1 MLGVWWGLH
10 EYEPESYSTRSRHRL
25 SSWLELM
32 GKAQSYYEL
41 LGVSRTATA
50 EEIRSAYVH
59 LMKRHHPDA
68 AARADGAPDFAALL
82 NRCYAVLRDPV
93 RRSSYDAKLLA
104 SDQVRVAPPRLHR
117 PPPRRAKSRSVQLV
131 VLFGAAIAMTWIIL
145 NFAKEQPGREL
156 AATAAG
162 WSAQPRVSPAGTA
175 LPLPDAAAT
184 EQTVDLART
193 VSIRD
198 AERVSR
204 DCFARASSQPNIA
217 VSDSCVLFDTAFLYW
232 RKTPTSTSTFPA
244 YFADQVVDS
253 RHNELA
259 VAYRASGEERLA
271 ALREIAFRAL
281 IKGMQVPPPES
292 LLSSATDDE
301 IAVHSELREGERD
314 HLAEA
319 NVP

>member
-1 MLGVWWGLH
+1 
-10 EYEPESYSTRSRHRL
+10 
-25 SSWLELM
+25 M

-68 AARADGAPDFAALL
+68 AARDDGAPDFAALL
-82 NRCYAVLRDPV
+82 NCWYAVLRDPV
-93 RRSSYDAKLLA
+93 KRSSYDANLIA
-104 SDQVRVAPPRLHR
+104 SDKVRVAPPSLCR
-117 PPPRRAKSRSVQLV
+117 PARGGGEGRSAQLV
-131 VLFGAAIAMTWIIL
+131 VLVGATIGLTWIIWTI
-145 NFAKEQPGREL
+145 AREQPGREL
-156 AATAAG
+156 AATAVEWIARPA
-162 WSAQPRVSPAGTA
+162 SAAGTSF
-175 LPLPDAAAT
+175 PLPDAGVTQQA
-184 EQTVDLART
+184 VDLART

-204 DCFARASSQPNIA
+204 DCFARASPQPNIA

-232 RKTPTSTSTFPA
+232 RKSPASSSTFPA

-259 VAYRASGEERLA
+259 VAYGAGAEERLA
-271 ALREIAFRAL
+271 AVREMAFRAL
-281 IKGMQVPPPES
+281 MTGMQVPSSES
-292 LLSSATDDE
+292 QASTAIHNA
-301 IAVHSELREGERD
+301 IAVPYELREGERAR
-314 HLAEA
+314 LAEA